1 MEPYFYKS
9 MTLIKFSNKV
19 IPKDNHT
26 KIKHYTRTALK
37 NLEKAF
43 ELNPNN
49 ANLCY
54 HLGLLKFGLQK
65 THDSISDIEK
75 AMEKSEDN
83 FAKYF
88 YARGLI
94 YSELKLH
101 KKALEDFSIAISIDE
116 TYSEAYLARA

>member
-26 KIKHYTRTALK
+26 KIKQYTRTALK

-54 HLGLLKFGLQK
+54 H
-65 THDSISDIEK
+65 
-75 AMEKSEDN
+75 
-83 FAKYF
+83 
-88 YARGLI
+88 
-94 YSELKLH
+94 
-101 KKALEDFSIAISIDE
+101 FSIAISIDE